1 MNRPINLDGVVHLFQ
16 EELQES
22 LTGMYLHG
30 SIAMGCFHPD
40 HSDIDILVVVKSK
53 QSRDTYKRI
62 AAGLIQIEEE
72 LHLTKGIELS
82 VVLKKYT
89 DEFVYPTPFEFHYS
103 LAHKEKYKADPDYL
117 CGGYEDT
124 DLAAHFVVVYHRGIA
139 LYGKPIRE
147 VFTAIDKSYFIASI
161 CSDVKDATEGI
172 TENPVYYVLNLCRAL
187 FFLQEEIVS
196 SKKEGGEWAAKVE
209 PMKYADVI
217 HDCLAAYQGN
227 VNTVKQDE
235 QLLLEFASYMLEEI
249 DKTGSVVEWKK

>member
-1 MNRPINLDGVVHLFQ
+1 MNRLINLDQVVHLFQ

-30 SIAMGCFHPD
+30 SMAMGCFHPE

-53 QSRDTYKRI
+53 QPRDTYKRI
-62 AAGLIQIEEE
+62 ASGLIRFEEE

-89 DEFVYPTPFEFHYS
+89 NEFVYPTPFEFHYS

-124 DLAAHFVVVYHRGIA
+124 DLAAHFVVIYHRGIV
-139 LYGKPIRE
+139 LYGKSIRD

-161 CSDVKDATEGI
+161 QSDVKEATEGI
-172 TENPVYYVLNLCRAL
+172 IENPVYYVLNLCRVL
-187 FFLQEEIVS
+187 FFFKEEVIS
-196 SKKEGGEWAAKVE
+196 SKREGGEWATKVV
-209 PMKYADVI
+209 PKKYVVVI
-217 HDCLAAYQGN
+217 DNCLAAIK
-227 VNTVKQDE
+227 VK
-235 QLLLEFASYMLEEI
+235 LM
-249 DKTGSVVEWKK
+249 

>member
-1 MNRPINLDGVVHLFQ
+1 MHRPINLDGVVHLFQ
-16 EELQES
+16 KELQDA
-22 LTGMYLHG
+22 LTGIYLHG
-30 SIAMGCFHPD
+30 SMAMGCFHPE

-62 AAGLIQIEEE
+62 AAGLIRFEEE

-124 DLAAHFVVVYHRGIA
+124 DLAAHFVVIYHRGIV
-139 LYGKPIRE
+139 LYGKSIRD

-161 CSDVKDATEGI
+161 QSDVKDVTEGI

-187 FFLQEEIVS
+187 FFLKEEIVS
-196 SKKEGGEWAAKVE
+196 SKKEGGEWAAEVV

-217 HDCLAAYQGN
+217 HDCLAAYQGK
-227 VNTVKQDE
+227 VDTIKQDDE
-235 QLLLEFASYMLEEI
+235 ILLEFATYMLEEI
-249 DKTGSVVEWKK
+249 DNAGSVNEWKK